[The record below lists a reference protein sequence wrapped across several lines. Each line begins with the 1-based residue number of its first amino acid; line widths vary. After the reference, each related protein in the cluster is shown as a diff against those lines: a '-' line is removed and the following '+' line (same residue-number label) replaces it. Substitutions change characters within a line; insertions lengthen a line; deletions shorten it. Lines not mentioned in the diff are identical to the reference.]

1 VSGLIPE
8 QVIAEIRER
17 TDIVQ
22 VIGQHVQ
29 LKRSGANH
37 LGLCP
42 FHDEKTPSF
51 NVNPRRQS
59 YHCFGCH
66 ESGDV
71 FSFLMKVEG
80 RRFMEVVEDLAARA
94 GIELPKTKLSPAD
107 ARREAA
113 RKSERQQG
121 LDLNKRVAERYRQLL
136 LGSEGQAARDY
147 LRKRAVGDEMSELF
161 RLGFAPASGN
171 VVVELIRL
179 NGLDP
184 GLAERM
190 GLVAA
195 RREGKGHHDRF
206 WNRLMFPIID
216 ARGEVLGFGGRLLG
230 DGDGPKYINTPE
242 TAFYHKGDVLY
253 GLHAAQT
260 GMRKSGQA
268 LIVEGNIDVIQ
279 AHQHGFGNA
288 VAPMGTALTAQ
299 QVQLMKRF
307 AGDVVALFDGDEAG
321 NKAALKA
328 VRTLVEGG
336 ITSGKIASLPAGQ
349 DPDDFLRKEGREAL
363 EGVLKRALPAVDFL
377 IDELRRRTD
386 NSIPARARELEE
398 VAPILAQLPLV
409 DQRLY
414 TGRLAVEL
422 QMDVA
427 LVRRVVGGGVVPPEL
442 RRGAPKPEAPP
453 APPPLAELDLLGI
466 LLDHPHLFQ
475 RAEAAG
481 VQSLLT
487 NDGLRDTYV
496 AAMQMQQAT
505 GRIEHAKVLQAA
517 PTSVRDE
524 VFKLSGQF
532 ASDCDPT
539 RALDDCLSALQR
551 AKLKCELQEVRDL
564 MGKAKAAGDD
574 KNRLTLTA
582 RKVELERKIHETR

>member
-1 VSGLIPE
+1 
-8 QVIAEIRER
+8 
-17 TDIVQ
+17 
-22 VIGQHVQ
+22 
-29 LKRSGANH
+29 
-37 LGLCP
+37 
-42 FHDEKTPSF
+42 
-51 NVNPRRQS
+51 
-59 YHCFGCH
+59 
-66 ESGDV
+66 
-71 FSFLMKVEG
+71 
-80 RRFMEVVEDLAARA
+80 
-94 GIELPKTKLSPAD
+94 
-107 ARREAA
+107 
-113 RKSERQQG
+113 
-121 LDLNKRVAERYRQLL
+121 
-136 LGSEGQAARDY
+136 
-147 LRKRAVGDEMSELF
+147 
-161 RLGFAPASGN
+161 
-171 VVVELIRL
+171 
-179 NGLDP
+179 
-184 GLAERM
+184 
-190 GLVAA
+190 VAA

-268 LIVEGNIDVIQ
+268 LVVEGNIDVIQ

-307 AGDVVALFDGDEAG
+307 AGDVVALFDGDDAG

-336 ITSGKIASLPAGQ
+336 ITAGKIASLPAGQ
-349 DPDDFLRKEGREAL
+349 DPDDFLRTEGREAL
-363 EGVLKRALPAVDFL
+363 EAVLKRAVPAVDFL

-386 NSIPARARELEE
+386 NSIPSRARELEE

-422 QMDVA
+422 GMDVA
-427 LVRRVVGGGVVPPEL
+427 LVRRVVGGGAVPPEL
-442 RRGAPKPEAPP
+442 RRGAPRPAAPP
-453 APPPLAELDLLGI
+453 EPPPLAELDLLGI

-517 PTSVRDE
+517 PPSVRDA
-524 VFKLSGQF
+524 VTKLDFSREF

-551 AKLKCELQEVRDL
+551 AKLQRELQDVRDQRSR
-564 MGKAKAAGDD
+564 ARAVGDEGVV
-574 KNRLTLTA
+574 RGLGV
-582 RKVELERKIHETR
+582 RIVELERKIHETR